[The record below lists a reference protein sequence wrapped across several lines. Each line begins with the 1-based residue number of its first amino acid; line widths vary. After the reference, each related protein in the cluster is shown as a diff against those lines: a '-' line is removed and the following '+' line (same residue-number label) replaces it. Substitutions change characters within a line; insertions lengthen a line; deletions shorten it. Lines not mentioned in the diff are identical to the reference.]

1 MNALPVLLKPSEVC
15 SQLNVTL
22 KTMHKLIERGELKAV
37 KLGPRSTRI
46 YADSVENLLKN
57 GASDA

>member
-1 MNALPVLLKPSEVC
+1 MTALPVLLKPSKVC
-15 SQLNVTL
+15 GQLNITL
-22 KTMHKLIERGELKAV
+22 KTVHRLIERGELKAV

-46 YADSVENLLKN
+46 YEDSVLNLIKN

>member
-1 MNALPVLLKPSEVC
+1 MNALPILLKPSKVC
-15 SQLNVTL
+15 RQLNITL
-22 KTMHKLIERGELKAV
+22 KTVHNLIERGELKAV

-46 YADSVENLLKN
+46 YADSVENLIKN

>member
-15 SQLNVTL
+15 GHLNITL
-22 KTMHKLIERGELKAV
+22 KTVHKLIERGELKAV

-46 YADSVENLLKN
+46 YADSVRNLVEN
-57 GASDA
+57 GVSDA